1 MLPMKSIKVSL
12 LFSLFCL
19 APCNTTSAQSSS
31 FSNKDFLVIQEN
43 EPLPEGLVHVGRVK
57 IGDDLRVN
65 CGYEKTIAQAT
76 EFAETKGANV
86 MKITELRHPG
96 LASSCYRVDG
106 ELYYTDDIQKYI
118 SKPTAKADSIIASL
132 IPDTASY
139 ALLYFYR
146 LRNFNG
152 MAVEYVLH
160 VEDSMVYKMQNGNY
174 AVVKV
179 QNKGETTIWARTE
192 KKTKLELNIEHG
204 KVYFVNCSV
213 GMGVLMG
220 HPKLE
225 LVETQRGLEEFEMCR
240 EERAIRS
247 VPRSKR
253 KWEDDIYR

>member
-1 MLPMKSIKVSL
+1 M
-12 LFSLFCL
+12 
-19 APCNTTSAQSSS
+19 
-31 FSNKDFLVIQEN
+31 
-43 EPLPEGLVHVGRVK
+43 HVGRVK

-106 ELYYTDDIQKYI
+106 ELYYTNDIQKYI
-118 SKPTAKADSIIASL
+118 SKRTAKADSIIASL